1 MICNV
6 YDEMMKPVAATN
18 HIALQQRY
26 EGLFFKEGGAFSL
39 AERKTL
45 HRFVRRVE
53 RGKKVVKVFRKWF
66 VVC

>member
-26 EGLFFKEGGAFSL
+26 EGLFFKEGGLFRLQKEKRCIGLSDVWRGG
-39 AERKTL
+39 RKL
-45 HRFVRRVE
+45 
-53 RGKKVVKVFRKWF
+53 
-66 VVC
+66 